1 MGMSTVDIS
10 YGMGSYRAFGGGSRT
25 ERRTGEKTGETGK
38 SESGKSPEARKET
51 EKSGAGA
58 FAKSMADI
66 AEDKTGE
73 KTAVTG
79 EEAMEKGKASAA
91 GRKAMEKGKVSAAGR
106 EAVEDP
112 EVQKASSVWEEG
124 LTGQETKSPQD
135 MSLDEYM
142 QYIYGII
149 SELSRKNYSRGN
161 SVFIYISEEGFL
173 AMQND
178 PEYEAWVM
186 ENIRQAYHDCGS
198 RGGHDGYHS
207 AHFFGAT
214 KEEYQGQSWHSGCS
228 KCEQERR
235 RERRLRQKKRLEA
248 LLKKRRERKL
258 LEQQRLAKLRLEKA
272 FYKKLLAKKRLDRE
286 RLEESYRE
294 EAFVRKKLEEGHRE
308 EALARREA
316 ASAFRM
322 YQAIAKYNEQ

>member
-66 AEDKTGE
+66 A
-73 KTAVTG
+73 
-79 EEAMEKGKASAA
+79 
-91 GRKAMEKGKVSAAGR
+91 AGR
-106 EAVEDP
+106 EAVEGP
-112 EVQKASSVWEEG
+112 EVQKASPAWGEG
-124 LTGQETKSPQD
+124 LTGQEAKSPRD
-135 MSLDEYM
+135 MSLEEYM
-142 QYIYGII
+142 NYIYGII

>member
-1 MGMSTVDIS
+1 MSTVDVS
-10 YGMGSYRAFGGGSRT
+10 YGMGSYRTFGGGDRA
-25 ERRTGEKTGETGK
+25 ERRTGGKTGGAGK
-38 SESGKSPEARKET
+38 SEPGKSPEARKET
-51 EKSGAGA
+51 EKSGEGV

-66 AEDKTGE
+66 AEGRTKE

-79 EEAMEKGKASAA
+79 EETVEKGKA
-91 GRKAMEKGKVSAAGR
+91 SAAGR

-112 EVQKASSVWEEG
+112 EVQKASPVWEEG
-124 LTGQETKSPQD
+124 LTGQEAKSPRD

-161 SVFIYISEEGFL
+161 SVFIYISEEGFQ